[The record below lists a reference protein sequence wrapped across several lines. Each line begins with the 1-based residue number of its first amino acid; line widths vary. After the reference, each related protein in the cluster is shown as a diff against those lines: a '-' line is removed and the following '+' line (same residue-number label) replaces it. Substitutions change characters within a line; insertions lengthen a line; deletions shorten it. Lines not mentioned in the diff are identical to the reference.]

1 MLTEYS
7 FCKKTKSKSKKQKQK
22 QKTRKKAKKSF
33 QDCHTLKNKRLCD
46 ITKLQGLVH
55 LHIFSLS
62 C

>member
-33 QDCHTLKNKRLCD
+33 QDCHTLKREK
-46 ITKLQGLVH
+46 IV
-55 LHIFSLS
+55 
-62 C
+62 